1 VNVDATPVL
10 GEATPVLLTSA
21 QPTSTTRLLAEAAA
35 RRGLEVVT
43 LDGSLLPEALA
54 GRLVHWYGGPLLADR
69 IAGRLDLALLEPAD
83 DWLTGLPE
91 EFTGRRI
98 ELTTLSEARTV
109 RRPLFAKPPSDK
121 QFPAAVYADGSRL
134 PRQGE
139 RIGPDTP
146 VLLSD
151 VVTFAVEYR
160 LFVLDGQIVTG
171 SRYARYGRL
180 DTARLAGSGN
190 EAEVRAFADRLL
202 ETERASLPSAV
213 VVDVGLIQDPDTGR
227 EQWAV
232 VEANMPWF
240 AHSYAVDPDA
250 VLDVVLR
257 ATGPRGEVAASDQ
270 RFLRGQ
276 AALTTGLGPGP
287 AA

>member
-1 VNVDATPVL
+1 MNAGPV
-10 GEATPVLLTSA
+10 PVLLTPA
-21 QPTSTTRLLAEAAA
+21 QQTGTTVLLAEAAV
-35 RRGLEVVT
+35 RRGLEVAR
-43 LDGSLLPEALA
+43 LDGPLPPQTLA
-54 GRLVHWYGGPLLADR
+54 GRCVHWYGGPLAADR
-69 IAGRLDLALLEPAD
+69 IGGRLDLALLQPAD
-83 DWLTGLPE
+83 DWLAGLPE
-91 EFTGRRI
+91 EFTGRCI
-98 ELTTLSEARTV
+98 ELTTLSEARTA

-139 RIGPDTP
+139 RIDPDTL

-160 LFVLDGQIVTG
+160 LFVLDGQIATG

-180 DTARLAGSGN
+180 DTARLDGDGN
-190 EAEVRAFADRLL
+190 ETQVRAFAETLL
-202 ETERASLPSAV
+202 AAARDTLPSAV
-213 VVDVGLIQDPDTGR
+213 AVDVGLIQDPDTGR

-240 AHSYAVDPDA
+240 AHSYAADPDA

-257 ATGPRGEVAASDQ
+257 ATGPHAQVAAADQ
-270 RFLRGQ
+270 RFIRQ
-276 AALTTGLGPGP
+276 HD
-287 AA
+287 

>member
-1 VNVDATPVL
+1 MDAV
-10 GEATPVLLTSA
+10 PVLLTSA
-21 QPTSTTRLLAEAAA
+21 QLTSTSLLLAEAAA

-43 LDGSLLPEALA
+43 LASPLRLEALT
-54 GRLVHWYGGPLLADR
+54 GRHVHWYGGPLLADR
-69 IAGRLDLALLEPAD
+69 IASGLDLALLEPAD
-83 DWLTGLPE
+83 DWLAGLPD

-98 ELTTLSEARTV
+98 ELTTLSEAWTA

-134 PRQGE
+134 PREGD
-139 RIGPDTP
+139 RIGPNTS
-146 VLLSD
+146 VLLSE

-160 LFVLDGQIVTG
+160 LFVLDGQVVTG

-180 DTARLAGSGN
+180 DTARLDGHSD
-190 EAEVRAFADRLL
+190 EAEVRTFAERLL
-202 ETERASLPSAV
+202 GAERDALPSAV
-213 VVDVGLIQDPDTGR
+213 VVDVGLVQDPDTGR

-240 AHSYAVDPDA
+240 AHSYAADPDA

-257 ATGPRGEVAASDQ
+257 ATGPRSEVATTDQ

-276 AALTTGLGPGP
+276 PALTTELGTGP
-287 AA
+287 PA